1 MKSHVAV
8 GADILSS
15 IDFPYPVVPIVEAH
29 HENWDG
35 SGYPGGLSGEAIPI
49 GARILSVVDCFDAL
63 TSDRPYRPA
72 MREED
77 ALEILRERRGTF
89 YDPEV
94 VDTFARVYRDI
105 APDATPRPQL
115 QNALSRIR
123 RVRESSAAVPVA
135 ADVARAVMP
144 AADSSEELLAFVSL
158 GRLASGTPTIGD
170 VGALAW
176 GHLRFLFP
184 GASLALFTKDAA
196 RNTIVAS
203 YAAGPLADAIAGT
216 SIGIGQRVSGWV
228 AANGRTMINADA
240 RLDVDRKSADA
251 GYALSVPMIHEG
263 VVAGV
268 LTLYAPTTFAPD
280 QGRRLE
286 IIAPHLATAIASAV
300 KARPRTGL
308 HLVPQRA

>member
-1 MKSHVAV
+1 
-8 GADILSS
+8 
-15 IDFPYPVVPIVEAH
+15 
-29 HENWDG
+29 
-35 SGYPGGLSGEAIPI
+35 
-49 GARILSVVDCFDAL
+49 
-63 TSDRPYRPA
+63 
-72 MREED
+72 
-77 ALEILRERRGTF
+77 
-89 YDPEV
+89 
-94 VDTFARVYRDI
+94 
-105 APDATPRPQL
+105 
-115 QNALSRIR
+115 
-123 RVRESSAAVPVA
+123 
-135 ADVARAVMP
+135 
-144 AADSSEELLAFVSL
+144 
-158 GRLASGTPTIGD
+158 
-170 VGALAW
+170 
-176 GHLRFLFP
+176 LRFLFP